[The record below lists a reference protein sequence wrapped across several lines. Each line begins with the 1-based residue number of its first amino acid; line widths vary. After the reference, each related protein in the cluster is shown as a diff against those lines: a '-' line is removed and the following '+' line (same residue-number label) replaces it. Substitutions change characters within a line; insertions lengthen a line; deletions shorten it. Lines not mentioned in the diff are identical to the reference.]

1 MIQSLVVTKEVI
13 CITTIDNNFKRSGRE
28 VVSQNQLGRGGWG
41 LCAVNLSF
49 LEFGDDFSLQNLSE
63 SIGAIIASHRYLSN
77 HGLARAG
84 YEP

>member
-1 MIQSLVVTKEVI
+1 MIQSLAVTKKVVYF
-13 CITTIDNNFKRSGRE
+13 TTIDNNFKRSGLE
-28 VVSQNQLGRGGWG
+28 VVSQNRLGRGGWG
-41 LCAVNLSF
+41 CRRSQ
-49 LEFGDDFSLQNLSE
+49 FGDDFSLQNLSE